1 MKEEKNKI
9 PNKNLSKPSAKKKP
23 TSKLFIGKKLKP
35 VSLEWIFLFY
45 VSLAVRS
52 MVLVHAEIS
61 SKPERIEKTSQTT
74 FIEVSRRFFF
84 LLQNLPVCGVG
95 GWEESEN
102 NNSRGLYMTSL
113 LLKGHSEWNIVWLA
127 CKIKFLVVFVFI
139 AADRVLWW
147 LWLLFLLVQNSLCT
161 VTKVEMES
169 DWCLSTNFMQKRV
182 FDQCLQLSLT
192 SIFDPNAV
200 ACLYVVVFF
209 F

>member
-95 GWEESEN
+95 G
-102 NNSRGLYMTSL
+102 
-113 LLKGHSEWNIVWLA
+113 
-127 CKIKFLVVFVFI
+127 
-139 AADRVLWW
+139 
-147 LWLLFLLVQNSLCT
+147 
-161 VTKVEMES
+161 
-169 DWCLSTNFMQKRV
+169 
-182 FDQCLQLSLT
+182 
-192 SIFDPNAV
+192 
-200 ACLYVVVFF
+200 
-209 F
+209 